1 MQQFARCTRHFHG
14 LWRGSRAPLWVLGK
28 NSVNV
33 HPPFLPTAFHHASR
47 PSPSHTLPLPLSRGS
62 SSHHHGHRANWLD
75 HTRETVPAAV
85 PAAGPAGC
93 SQSLTVDTD
102 LLPVA
107 GMAGFIQHTLENC
120 HKPKA
125 MFTQHQT
132 PARPACT
139 SSATKTRWDSGHA
152 THKQGITLRVCTS
165 VHRARHAAGA

>member
-1 MQQFARCTRHFHG
+1 MHVSFPWLVTRESG
-14 LWRGSRAPLWVLGK
+14 TAVGPGK
-28 NSVNV
+28 KQHEYSSSLPP
-33 HPPFLPTAFHHASR
+33 HCLPPRIPPFPVPHPT
-47 PSPSHTLPLPLSRGS
+47 PSTFQR
-62 SSHHHGHRANWLD
+62 HGANWLD

-102 LLPVA
+102 PLPVA

-152 THKQGITLRVCTS
+152 THKQGITLRVRTS
-165 VHRARHAAGA
+165 VHRARHAASA